1 MLRTGEHVI
10 VPFTVKSL
18 IGTLLL
24 LALFTIPLWWP
35 FRTAA
40 SAKTKPDLRGEW
52 IGTVHVT
59 QDIKGIGLEQA
70 VNKNGLC
77 YLKLEMYDGFLERY
91 RGGGEL
97 AIKGDRIRALHINQ
111 ITLGEFFDD
120 ARSRAAGGGARLSGT
135 ITGDFETTAAP
146 SDTAREI
153 NGNAMPTAVRFKTS
167 DDQPGYAFQV
177 ELHRGTS
184 AEYDAALRKQQ

>member
-1 MLRTGEHVI
+1 MCIRD
-10 VPFTVKSL
+10 
-18 IGTLLL
+18 
-24 LALFTIPLWWP
+24 
-35 FRTAA
+35 R
-40 SAKTKPDLRGEW
+40 
-52 IGTVHVT
+52 
-59 QDIKGIGLEQA
+59 
-70 VNKNGLC
+70 C

-135 ITGDFETTAAP
+135 ITGDFETTPAP
-146 SDTAREI
+146 ADDAREI
-153 NGNAMPTAVRFKTS
+153 KGNATPGSLRFQTA
-167 DDQPGYAFQV
+167 DNDPGYAFQV
-177 ELHRGTS
+177 DLHRGTR